1 MTQNLREWI
10 GRSEENRDIAEPGPI
25 RRLAAL
31 LDHEA
36 PPWAPGALPPLGHW
50 LYFLPEARQSS
61 LGPDGHPA
69 RGGFLPPVALPRR
82 MWAGGR
88 IDFLAPVP
96 FGAEMT
102 RRSTIANIADKSGAS
117 GAMTF
122 VLVRQEIF
130 VKNGLAI
137 RDELDIVYR
146 AGPQPAA
153 SAPAP
158 SSPPLMQDC
167 DFRRAVAPGPVD
179 LFRYSALTFNSHRIH
194 YDRDY
199 ATRVEG
205 YPGLR
210 RAWAADRDAACRS
223 CPALETGGADQPPC
237 LPRPIAAIRWRA
249 VRSLRK
255 GFARRGVP
263 VGAGA
268 GRIGRD
274 GRAGFILDVMFA
286 G

>member
-153 SAPAP
+153 SAPSP
-158 SSPPLMQDC
+158 SSPPLTQDC

-205 YPGLR
+205 YPGLVVHGPLIATLLADHVLR
-210 RAWAADRDAACRS
+210 WKPAAPISRLAYRARS
-223 CPALETGGADQPPC
+223 PLFDGAPFDLCAKASLGGAC
-237 LPRPIAAIRWRA
+237 LWAQAPGGSVAME
-249 VRSLRK
+249 
-255 GFARRGVP
+255 
-263 VGAGA
+263 
-268 GRIGRD
+268 
-274 GRAGFILDVMFA
+274 GRASF
-286 G
+286 